1 MLTLKQFKNPK
12 GEECGWRL
20 SKRRVRDQDGALAP
34 LNWISRCVDCSDKHQ
49 ILTVKHNEI
58 KTQNRRRIRQDEL
71 MYFRSGKTVQVHR
84 TPCTLT
90 VIIFIYFNV
99 IFNHSPETHHIY
111 R

>member
-12 GEECGWRL
+12 EEECGWRL

-71 MYFRSGKTVQVHR
+71 MYFRSGNTVQVHR
-84 TPCTLT
+84 TPYTLT
-90 VIIFIYFNV
+90 VT
-99 IFNHSPETHHIY
+99 IFNH
-111 R
+111 